1 MATESE
7 VKKKAV
13 APGAPAEKPKFVLP
27 TKKVKA
33 ESHSPRNLII
43 FSKPKVGKSTL
54 LAELD
59 NCLLLDLEGGTD
71 YLDALK
77 VKATSIPEINEIGK
91 AILDAGKPYKYI
103 AIDTITA
110 LEEMCLP
117 YAEKLYSETPMG
129 KNWFTEGKTKYRSIL
144 NMPQGAGYPWLRI
157 AFTKVVDYIKTW
169 APHIILVG
177 HLKDNMLN
185 KDGAEFNSMD
195 LNLTG
200 KLKLIASSNSD
211 AIGYLYR
218 KGDQNI
224 LTFKT
229 SDEVAC
235 GARPPHLRNA
245 EIVISE
251 LTEEGLKTHWDKIY
265 ID

>member
-7 VKKKAV
+7 VKKAAAKP
-13 APGAPAEKPKFVLP
+13 APEKPKFVLP
-27 TKKVKA
+27 TEKVK
-33 ESHSPRNLII
+33 SVSQSPRNLII

-59 NCLLLDLEGGTD
+59 NCLILDLEGGTD
-71 YLDALK
+71 FIDALK
-77 VKATSIPEINEIGK
+77 VKATSVADINEIGK
-91 AILDAGKPYKYI
+91 AIVEAGRPYKYI
-103 AIDTITA
+103 AVDTISA
-110 LEEMCLP
+110 LEEICIP

-129 KNWFTEGKTKYRSIL
+129 KGWYTDGKVKYRSIL
-144 NMPQGAGYPWLRI
+144 NMPQGAGYTWLRM
-157 AFTKVVDYIKTW
+157 AFTKVVEYISTW

-185 KDGAEFNSMD
+185 KDGVEFNAMD

-200 KLKLIASSNSD
+200 KLKQITSSNSD

-218 KGDQNI
+218 KGNQNI

-229 SDEVAC
+229 TDEVAC
-235 GARPPHLRNA
+235 GARPAHLRNA

-251 LTEEGLKTHWDKIY
+251 LTEEGLKTNWDKVF

>member
-1 MATESE
+1 MATAEE
-7 VKKKAV
+7 VKKAAKPA
-13 APGAPAEKPKFVLP
+13 AEKPKFVLP
-27 TKKVKA
+27 TAKVKA
-33 ESHSPRNLII
+33 LGQSPRNLII

-59 NCLLLDLEGGTD
+59 NCLILDLEGGTD
-71 YLDALK
+71 FIDAMK
-77 VKATSIPEINEIGK
+77 VRATSIAEINEIGK
-91 AILDAGKPYKYI
+91 AILDTGKPYKYI

-129 KNWFTEGKTKYRSIL
+129 KNWFTEGKVKYKNIL

-157 AFTKVVDYIKTW
+157 AFTKVIDYIKTL
-169 APHIILVG
+169 APHLILVG
-177 HLKDNMLN
+177 HLKDNLLN

-200 KLKLIASSNSD
+200 KLKQITTSNSD

-235 GARPPHLRNA
+235 GARPEHLRNK

-251 LTEEGLKTHWDKIY
+251 MTEKGLKTNWEKVF

>member
-1 MATESE
+1 MATEAE
-7 VKKKAV
+7 VKKAAV
-13 APGAPAEKPKFVLP
+13 KPAEAGKPKFVLP
-27 TKKVKA
+27 TAKVK
-33 ESHSPRNLII
+33 SVTQSPRNLII

-54 LAELD
+54 LSELD
-59 NCLLLDLEGGTD
+59 NCLILDLEGGTD
-71 YLDALK
+71 FLDALK
-77 VKATSIPEINEIGK
+77 VKASSVADINEIGK
-91 AILDAGKPYKYI
+91 AILEAGRPYKYI
-103 AIDTITA
+103 AVDTITA
-110 LEEMCLP
+110 LEEICVP

-129 KNWFTEGKTKYRSIL
+129 KNWYTDGKVKYRSII

-157 AFTKVVDYIKTW
+157 AFTKVVDYIKTL

-200 KLKLIASSNSD
+200 KLKQITTSNSD

-229 SDEVAC
+229 TDEVAC
-235 GARPPHLRNA
+235 GARPNHLRNA

-251 LTEEGLKTHWDKIY
+251 QTETGLKTNWDKIF

>member
-7 VKKKAV
+7 VKSKAAAPV
-13 APGAPAEKPKFVLP
+13 AAPSKLVLP

-33 ESHSPRNLII
+33 ASQSPKNLVI
-43 FSKPKVGKSTL
+43 FSKPKVGKSSL

-59 NCLLLDLEGGTD
+59 NCLILDLESGTD
-71 YLDALK
+71 YIDALK
-77 VKATSIPEINEIGK
+77 VKATSVAEINEIGK
-91 AILDAGKPYKYI
+91 AIAEAKNPYKYI
-103 AIDTITA
+103 AVDTITA
-110 LEEMCLP
+110 LEDMCLP
-117 YAEKLYSETPMG
+117 YAEKLYSQTPMG
-129 KNWFTEGKTKYRSIL
+129 KNWFAEGKLKYGNIL

-157 AFTKVVDYIKTW
+157 AFTKVIDYIKTW

-177 HLKDNMLN
+177 HLKDTMLN

-200 KLKLIASSNSD
+200 KLKMITSSNSD

-229 SDEVAC
+229 TDEIAC
-235 GARPPHLRNA
+235 GARPHHLRNA

-251 LTEEGLKTHWDKIY
+251 MTEEGLKTNWDKIY

>member
-1 MATESE
+1 MATEAE
-7 VKKKAV
+7 VKKTAGKSP
-13 APGAPAEKPKFVLP
+13 APEKPKFVLP
-27 TKKVKA
+27 TSKVKA
-33 ESHSPRNLII
+33 VGQSPRNMVI

-54 LAELD
+54 LAELE

-71 YLDALK
+71 FIDAMK
-77 VKATSIPEINEIGK
+77 VRATSIADINEIGK
-91 AILDAGKPYKYI
+91 AILEAGKPYKYI
-103 AIDTITA
+103 AVDTITA

-129 KNWFTEGKTKYRSIL
+129 KNWFTEGKTKYKSII

-157 AFTKVVDYIKTW
+157 AFTKVIDYIKTL

-177 HLKDNMLN
+177 HLKDNLLN

-200 KLKLIASSNSD
+200 KLKQITTSNSD

-235 GARPPHLRNA
+235 GARPEHLRNK

-251 LTEEGLKTHWDKIY
+251 MTEKGLKTNWDKVF